1 MRMCIPCHCC
11 VAHLDEVGGA
21 LHDELDVGLE
31 VVVAAERRGEVGVGE
46 VVGARDHHVQAP
58 GHDVGGPVGAA
69 GDALQLLLVLLEQ
82 VQLVVHGEHG
92 LTARPARKS
101 GMTLLQNAESCC
113 TAGAGCQGRWNGGR
127 TIGYHELGGEGV
139 EAAAAGREADA
150 GEEVEVA
157 ELRAEVR
164 RQVLL
169 DAQPAGCSDNSMTAY
184 SFFFQFCTYL
194 IVI

>member
-1 MRMCIPCHCC
+1 MHTVPVLR
-11 VAHLDEVGGA
+11 AHLDEVGGA

-58 GHDVGGPVGAA
+58 GHDVGGLVGAA

-92 LTARPARKS
+92 LTTRPARKS

-113 TAGAGCQGRWNGGR
+113 R
-127 TIGYHELGGEGV
+127 TIGYHELGCEGV

-169 DAQPAGCSDNSMTAY
+169 DAQPAGCSDNSTTA
-184 SFFFQFCTYL
+184 
-194 IVI
+194 